1 MDISYIFYI
10 LSTYM
15 LYIIYRYIFLAV
27 EQDVSGE
34 NRRRARAPDSDFPMP
49 AEPTRW
55 TLQLTDEKLVRN
67 KC

>member
-34 NRRRARAPDSDFPMP
+34 NRRRARARQAAIFRCRLSQRDGRCS
-49 AEPTRW
+49 
-55 TLQLTDEKLVRN
+55 
-67 KC
+67 